1 MQRNEHWPEVGDLLI
16 QKSDGKK
23 HTGLITQVEER
34 PGFGRSGVYV
44 EWAAAS
50 PFDYNSIYGYSCV
63 NIHNQNHVF
72 TLIKG
77 GKE

>member
-1 MQRNEHWPEVGDLLI
+1 VQRNEHWPEVGDLLI

-23 HTGLITQVEER
+23 HTGLITQIQER
-34 PGFGRSGVYV
+34 PGLGRSGVYV
-44 EWAAAS
+44 EWAAAT
-50 PFDYNSIYGYSCV
+50 PFDYNSIYGYSSL

-77 GKE
+77 EKE

>member
-23 HTGLITQVEER
+23 HTGLITKIEER

-44 EWAAAS
+44 EWAAEIPS
-50 PFDYNSIYGYSCV
+50 NYHSSYGYSPL

-77 GKE
+77 EKE